1 MKKQTK
7 MIAVISAI
15 CVLLTGTL
23 IVLAA
28 QENELDIPHEHEY
41 QITSFDSGTGTVTF
55 TCDICEETQ
64 RECFADHLNERG
76 YEALDMNQDGIV
88 NAKDYG
94 YLIQNYGNQN

>member
-1 MKKQTK
+1 MKKKAK

-23 IVLAA
+23 IVLAS
-28 QENELDIPHEHEY
+28 QENELDIPHEHAY
-41 QITSFDSGTGTVTF
+41 QVTDFEKQTGTATLI
-55 TCDICEETQ
+55 CAICEETQ

-94 YLIQNYGNQN
+94 YLIQNYSNQN